1 MPPQIR
7 QGQLITAFGPG
18 AMTDLPQRSVVISGL
33 DAWVGERRE
42 IRETRLVRKVAELL
56 SAPGIRLECP
66 PEAEGGGPAGFV
78 QTYVFPLWFVTRN
91 LVPRPG
97 RTSRWRTRRLVHW
110 SSLEDQ
116 GRGFLM
122 EDGSTSAVIPVRFV
136 RGCRRGHLG
145 DIDWPGFVHGLR
157 PACGGEL
164 YFDERNAGSDPGEV
178 FIRCACGEE
187 KPLSQAEDTEGT
199 ALGECDGAQPWLIL
213 TGRVVVETCSERNR
227 LLLRSSAHAWL
238 AHTQRVIS
246 LPGPDEGLQQAVDKL
261 WVFLESAESAEDVAA
276 ERAKPRV
283 RDLLAGLTDAAVWKS
298 VKERKEDATAALK
311 PLKLDELQI
320 LLAPGETIGEDALGA
335 QLFARVLPSREW
347 ERPWMAGIE
356 RVLLVERLRE
366 VAALVGFT
374 RFESISPDAETG
386 DLPAA
391 TRRARISRQSEWVPA
406 IENRGEGIFVQFGSG
421 ALAQWRARTAVGER
435 YRELQRGFDGWKD
448 GWKKGR
454 AGTERKLPSP
464 EYILL
469 HSFAHFLISAMA
481 LECGYSAN
489 SIRERIYAIPQ
500 VGFGVLLYT
509 ASSDTEGSLG
519 GFVHEGRRIAR
530 YVRIALEMAATCSND
545 PLCGL
550 HRPELSSGRRM
561 LQGAACS
568 ACVQIPESNCEQGND
583 FLDRSF
589 VVATVAGSG
598 AEFFLESI

>member
-1 MPPQIR
+1 MRPQIR

-33 DAWVGERRE
+33 DTWVGERRQ
-42 IRETRLVRKVAELL
+42 IRETRLARKVAELL
-56 SAPGIRLECP
+56 SAPAIRLEYP
-66 PEAEGGGPAGFV
+66 PDAEGSSPNGFV
-78 QTYVFPLWFVTRN
+78 PTYVFPLWFVSRN
-91 LVPRPG
+91 LVPDAGRP
-97 RTSRWRTRRLVHW
+97 SKWRTRRLVHW

-122 EDGSTSAVIPVRFV
+122 EDASASAVIPVRFV
-136 RGCRRGHLG
+136 RACRRGHLG
-145 DIDWPGFVHGLR
+145 DIDWPAFVHGLR
-157 PACGGEL
+157 PPCGGEL
-164 YFDERNAGSDPGEV
+164 YFDERGASGDLSEV

-187 KPLSQAEDTEGT
+187 MPLSRAEDPEGT
-199 ALGECDGAQPWLIL
+199 ALGDCDGAQPWLGP
-213 TGRVVVETCSERNR
+213 GRFAVESCSERNR
-227 LLLRSSAHAWL
+227 LLLRSAANAWL

-298 VKERKEDATAALK
+298 VRERKDDATAARK
-311 PLKLDELQI
+311 PLKLEELQI
-320 LLAPGETIGEDALGA
+320 LLAPGDTIGEDALGA

-386 DLPAA
+386 DLYAGA
-391 TRRARISRQSEWVPA
+391 RRVRISRQSEWVPA

-421 ALAQWRARTAVGER
+421 ALAQWRARTAVGDR
-435 YRELQRGFDGWKD
+435 YRELQRGFE
-448 GWKKGR
+448 GWKKDR
-454 AGTERKLPSP
+454 SGTERKLPSP

-469 HSFAHFLISAMA
+469 HTFSHFLISAVA
-481 LECGYSAN
+481 LECGYSA
-489 SIRERIYAIPQ
+489 SSLLERVYAIPR
-500 VGFGVLLYT
+500 VGFGLLLYT

-530 YVRIALEMAATCSND
+530 HVRIAQEMAATCSND

-550 HRPELSSGRRM
+550 HRPELSSEGRM
-561 LQGAACS
+561 LQGAACN
-568 ACVQIPESNCEQGND
+568 ACVQIPEANCEQGND

-589 VVATVAGSG
+589 VAATVAGFG
-598 AEFFLESI
+598 AEFFRESI